1 MHGLIWE
8 KGRDLRGF
16 FDGRLSWQLCAV
28 RLHKIIQPV
37 MDADALH
44 VFMRE
49 NIATGRLINFP
60 LFHTDNIAQGLQAS
74 GGTAITGD
82 NEFIVFLFCVGQP
95 LLAVSQVVLV
105 F

>member
-1 MHGLIWE
+1 MQNYAKPCTSRMHGLIRE

-16 FDGRLSWQLCAV
+16 FDGRLSGQLCAV
-28 RLHKIIQPV
+28 
-37 MDADALH
+37 
-44 VFMRE
+44 
-49 NIATGRLINFP
+49 RLINFP

-82 NEFIVFLFCVGQP
+82 NEFVVFLFCVGQ
-95 LLAVSQVVLV
+95 LLFAVSQAVLV